1 MTISDNSTSR
11 TISLG
16 VLLALIAI
24 LGGMFYRVISPFL
37 LPLFL
42 AAVLSVICQP
52 LQRYF
57 LKKTG
62 GRTAWAAGLTTAAVT
77 SIFVVPL
84 VIGTFIA
91 ATNLY
96 SLADHHLGGDWTRAQ
111 DLLWK
116 QFLIP
121 TLEKVS
127 HLIPGGLSDER
138 MNQLQVEFS
147 KNMQSLATQL
157 AGTTFAIASSTVG
170 VFVSLAIAAGMFL
183 TALYY
188 FLADGPSILAA
199 TEELI
204 PLPIDHQRKLH
215 ERFAAVVRAVVIAT
229 FAAAFAQGLA
239 TAVALQVCGFGNF
252 AIFLAIGS
260 MASLIPLAGAWMVW
274 GPCAALLAL
283 QGHWW
288 AAIGLTAWGLIV
300 VGTLDNIVKMYVLE
314 SEADLHP
321 LIAFISV
328 IGALQ
333 VMGLWGIFIG
343 PIVASCLFALIQIF
357 NAELNELSKEREVQV
372 ASPPSTTAT
381 SGPSTTTESVTV
393 APNSNASSPDP
404 ALTEAAAANRSTS
417 KGRRKRQR

>member
-1 MTISDNSTSR
+1 MSR
-11 TISLG
+11 TVSLG
-16 VLLALIAI
+16 VLLALIAL

-42 AAVLSVICQP
+42 AAVLAVICQP

-57 LKKTG
+57 LRKTG
-62 GRTAWAAGLTTAAVT
+62 GRAAWAAGLTTIAVA
-77 SIFVVPL
+77 SMIVGPL
-84 VIGTFIA
+84 VVGTFVA

-96 SLADHHLGGDWTRAQ
+96 SLADQQLGGDWTRAL
-111 DLLWK
+111 DLVW
-116 QFLIP
+116 QRGVDP
-121 TLEKVS
+121 VLEKLVP
-127 HLIPGGLSDER
+127 LIPGGLSSER
-138 MNQLQVEFS
+138 LNEF
-147 KNMQSLATQL
+147 KQEFFRNIQSLATEL
-157 AGTTFAIASSTVG
+157 AGTTFSIATSTVG
-170 VFVSLAIAAGMFL
+170 MFVSLAIAAGMFL

-204 PLPIDHQRKLH
+204 PLPVDHQRKLQD
-215 ERFAAVVRAVVIAT
+215 RFASVVRAVVLAT

-239 TAVALQVCGFGNF
+239 TAVALKVCGFDHF
-252 AIFLAIGS
+252 VVFLVIGS

-274 GPCAALLAL
+274 GPCAALLVL

-288 AAIGLTAWGLIV
+288 GAAGLTLWGIAV
-300 VGTLDNIVKMYVLE
+300 VGTLDNVVKMYVLK

-343 PIVASCLFALIQIF
+343 PIVASCLFALVQIF
-357 NAELNELSKEREVQV
+357 NAELKEFSKERDDSAAHAPTATTAVE
-372 ASPPSTTAT
+372 SPPMELAATPSPKPPVTA
-381 SGPSTTTESVTV
+381 GPRQAKT
-393 APNSNASSPDP
+393 
-404 ALTEAAAANRSTS
+404 RG
-417 KGRRKRQR
+417 KRRR